1 MQGAWAVLLARHSGE
16 REVVYGV
23 TVSGRP
29 AELVGVERMVGLLI
43 NTLPLRVRVDG
54 GTEVAE
60 WLRRLQ
66 AEQVELRQYE
76 YSPLV
81 EVAGWS
87 EVERGVGLFESLL
100 VFENYPVEEEL
111 RQGASERRAGLEIGA
126 ARAVERTNYPL
137 TVVCGPGERLSVRIS
152 YAAGRYEGAA
162 VERMLGQ
169 LERIVEGMVGD
180 AGVRVQELELVSGEE
195 REQLLGGWNET
206 GAAYGV
212 ERTLAELFEEQ
223 VERAGAAV
231 ALESETEELSYAE
244 LNERANQVGH
254 YLREQGVGPEVL
266 VGLLMERGIELVV
279 GLLGVLKAGGAYVP
293 LDPAY
298 PQERL
303 SFMMADA
310 GVKVL
315 LTQQKLVAHLPVQEV
330 KLVCIDSDS
339 ESIAAQSKHNFQSGA
354 GPLNAAYVI
363 YTSGSTGKPK
373 GTLLEHKGV
382 CNLVEVQRRYL
393 SAGPGE
399 KVLLFASISFDAS
412 VFDTIQAVLSGGTL
426 YVPSQ
431 DTLLVGES
439 LGDLLRE
446 KRITATTL
454 PPSVLATVSS
464 RELPHLKTLIAAGEA
479 CSADLAK
486 KWSEGRNF
494 INGYGPT
501 EATVCATLGTCV
513 DGSHK
518 PDIGRP
524 VNNKKIYILDE
535 RHQPVPV
542 CMTGEMHIG
551 GVGLARCYLNRPDLT
566 AEKFIP
572 DPFSA
577 EPGRRMYQTG
587 DLGRYL
593 SDGRIDY
600 EGRIDHQV
608 KIRGYRIELNE
619 IEEVLMQHPRV
630 RDAVVLA
637 HSERTGVT
645 RLVGYVVSEDQLL
658 TGDILRSYVREQLPG
673 FMVPSALVFLDEM
686 PLSPNGK
693 VDQRVLPLP
702 DWTSMTAE
710 RVYVAPRTPEEEQL
724 AQIWSE
730 VLGVTQVSM
739 TDNFFEIG
747 GHSLLAT
754 QVVSRVR
761 EAFETELPLTKLFE
775 NPTVETLAAA
785 LAEHLAGPGEG
796 SSSGS
801 QKITHEN
808 QSLEQQLADLDQLSE
823 DEVKALVEMELQLI
837 GDV

>member
-1 MQGAWAVLLARHSGE
+1 LLEVDANIGNGQLRVKWTYSENVHQRSTIEGLAADFSNALHEIASFCRSPEASAFTPSDFPLASLNQQQVDMLVEEIGHVEDIYPLSPMQQGLLFHSLLGSAASEYFEQLTCRLFGHLNVDAFEQAWQGVIRRHGILRTSFVWERLAKPLQVVHQAASLPLEIVDWQGVGEEEQGARLEQFLKEDQQRSFHFTEAPLMRLTLIAVSPEVHQLVWSHHHLLLDGWSLPLVLTEVFAGYAAAAEGQTLQLPGARPYRDYISWLQAQDMEGAERFWRSTLAGFGGPTPLPEGGQSGGQGVRSGAEREAAGSERGERQVWFKRETSQRLEEYGRRHQVTANTIMQGAWAVLLARHSGE

-29 AELVGVERMVGLLI
+29 AELAGVERMVGLFI
-43 NTLPLRVRVDG
+43 NTLPVRVRVDG

-339 ESIAAQSKHNFQSGA
+339 ESIAEQSVENIESGPPGA
-354 GPLNAAYVI
+354 P
-363 YTSGSTGKPK
+363 
-373 GTLLEHKGV
+373 
-382 CNLVEVQRRYL
+382 QRR
-393 SAGPGE
+393 
-399 KVLLFASISFDAS
+399 
-412 VFDTIQAVLSGGTL
+412 
-426 YVPSQ
+426 
-431 DTLLVGES
+431 
-439 LGDLLRE
+439 
-446 KRITATTL
+446 
-454 PPSVLATVSS
+454 
-464 RELPHLKTLIAAGEA
+464 
-479 CSADLAK
+479 
-486 KWSEGRNF
+486 
-494 INGYGPT
+494 
-501 EATVCATLGTCV
+501 
-513 DGSHK
+513 GS
-518 PDIGRP
+518 P
-524 VNNKKIYILDE
+524 
-535 RHQPVPV
+535 
-542 CMTGEMHIG
+542 
-551 GVGLARCYLNRPDLT
+551 A
-566 AEKFIP
+566 
-572 DPFSA
+572 
-577 EPGRRMYQTG
+577 PGRRG
-587 DLGRYL
+587 AR
-593 SDGRIDY
+593 
-600 EGRIDHQV
+600 
-608 KIRGYRIELNE
+608 RG
-619 IEEVLMQHPRV
+619 
-630 RDAVVLA
+630 
-637 HSERTGVT
+637 
-645 RLVGYVVSEDQLL
+645 
-658 TGDILRSYVREQLPG
+658 
-673 FMVPSALVFLDEM
+673 
-686 PLSPNGK
+686 
-693 VDQRVLPLP
+693 
-702 DWTSMTAE
+702 
-710 RVYVAPRTPEEEQL
+710 PRTPPR
-724 AQIWSE
+724 AP
-730 VLGVTQVSM
+730 
-739 TDNFFEIG
+739 
-747 GHSLLAT
+747 
-754 QVVSRVR
+754 R
-761 EAFETELPLTKLFE
+761 
-775 NPTVETLAAA
+775 
-785 LAEHLAGPGEG
+785 GPCRGP
-796 SSSGS
+796 
-801 QKITHEN
+801 
-808 QSLEQQLADLDQLSE
+808 AC
-823 DEVKALVEMELQLI
+823 
-837 GDV
+837 

>member
-1 MQGAWAVLLARHSGE
+1 
-16 REVVYGV
+16 
-23 TVSGRP
+23 
-29 AELVGVERMVGLLI
+29 
-43 NTLPLRVRVDG
+43 
-54 GTEVAE
+54 
-60 WLRRLQ
+60 
-66 AEQVELRQYE
+66 
-76 YSPLV
+76 
-81 EVAGWS
+81 
-87 EVERGVGLFESLL
+87 
-100 VFENYPVEEEL
+100 
-111 RQGASERRAGLEIGA
+111 
-126 ARAVERTNYPL
+126 
-137 TVVCGPGERLSVRIS
+137 
-152 YAAGRYEGAA
+152 
-162 VERMLGQ
+162 
-169 LERIVEGMVGD
+169 
-180 AGVRVQELELVSGEE
+180 
-195 REQLLGGWNET
+195 
-206 GAAYGV
+206 
-212 ERTLAELFEEQ
+212 
-223 VERAGAAV
+223 
-231 ALESETEELSYAE
+231 
-244 LNERANQVGH
+244 
-254 YLREQGVGPEVL
+254 
-266 VGLLMERGIELVV
+266 
-279 GLLGVLKAGGAYVP
+279 
-293 LDPAY
+293 
-298 PQERL
+298 
-303 SFMMADA
+303 
-310 GVKVL
+310 
-315 LTQQKLVAHLPVQEV
+315 
-330 KLVCIDSDS
+330 
-339 ESIAAQSKHNFQSGA
+339 
-354 GPLNAAYVI
+354 
-363 YTSGSTGKPK
+363 
-373 GTLLEHKGV
+373 
-382 CNLVEVQRRYL
+382 
-393 SAGPGE
+393 
-399 KVLLFASISFDAS
+399 
-412 VFDTIQAVLSGGTL
+412 
-426 YVPSQ
+426 
-431 DTLLVGES
+431 
-439 LGDLLRE
+439 
-446 KRITATTL
+446 
-454 PPSVLATVSS
+454 
-464 RELPHLKTLIAAGEA
+464 
-479 CSADLAK
+479 
-486 KWSEGRNF
+486 
-494 INGYGPT
+494 
-501 EATVCATLGTCV
+501 
-513 DGSHK
+513 
-518 PDIGRP
+518 
-524 VNNKKIYILDE
+524 
-535 RHQPVPV
+535 
-542 CMTGEMHIG
+542 MTGEMHIG

>member
-1 MQGAWAVLLARHSGE
+1 
-16 REVVYGV
+16 
-23 TVSGRP
+23 
-29 AELVGVERMVGLLI
+29 
-43 NTLPLRVRVDG
+43 
-54 GTEVAE
+54 
-60 WLRRLQ
+60 
-66 AEQVELRQYE
+66 
-76 YSPLV
+76 
-81 EVAGWS
+81 
-87 EVERGVGLFESLL
+87 
-100 VFENYPVEEEL
+100 
-111 RQGASERRAGLEIGA
+111 
-126 ARAVERTNYPL
+126 
-137 TVVCGPGERLSVRIS
+137 
-152 YAAGRYEGAA
+152 
-162 VERMLGQ
+162 
-169 LERIVEGMVGD
+169 
-180 AGVRVQELELVSGEE
+180 
-195 REQLLGGWNET
+195 
-206 GAAYGV
+206 
-212 ERTLAELFEEQ
+212 
-223 VERAGAAV
+223 
-231 ALESETEELSYAE
+231 
-244 LNERANQVGH
+244 
-254 YLREQGVGPEVL
+254 
-266 VGLLMERGIELVV
+266 
-279 GLLGVLKAGGAYVP
+279 
-293 LDPAY
+293 
-298 PQERL
+298 
-303 SFMMADA
+303 MMADA

-524 VNNKKIYILDE
+524 ANNKKIYILDE